1 MLVGE
6 VETVAIGTD
15 GDVVDARRR
24 ARETAAALG
33 FSPGD
38 LALTA
43 TAVSELA
50 RNILLYAGEGEIR
63 ISLVE
68 EDRRRGVH
76 VVARDG
82 GPGIADLEL
91 ALRDG
96 YSSSNG
102 LGLGLPGCRRI
113 CDHFEIRSEPGAGT
127 IVTITKWAARWP

>member
-6 VETVAIGTD
+6 VEIVAIRAD

-24 ARETAAALG
+24 AREIAAALG
-33 FSPGD
+33 FSSGD

-63 ISLVE
+63 IGLVE
-68 EDRRRGVH
+68 EDRRRGVR
-76 VVARDG
+76 VVARDQ
-82 GPGIADLEL
+82 GPGIADIEL

-96 YSSSNG
+96 FSTSDG

-113 CDHFEIRSEPGAGT
+113 FDNFEIQSDPGHGT
-127 IVTITKWAARWP
+127 IVTITKWALR